1 MTLRL
6 IGQKLNMDYH
16 FKQKRKAVFSE
27 TDLAG
32 IVHFASFFPYME
44 DCEHSFYRSLG
55 YSVTEMT
62 DEEGISIGWPRINV
76 SCEYIKPIR
85 FEEEFDIHLI
95 VSEMTGKTIRY
106 EFNFFNN
113 EDQLLAKGT
122 VIVVCVKF
130 SDSGMKSVSI
140 PDSIRKTINDSAL
153 QK

>member
-1 MTLRL
+1 M
-6 IGQKLNMDYH
+6 NYH

-62 DEEGISIGWPRINV
+62 DDDGMPIGWPRINV
-76 SCEYIKPIR
+76 SCEYQKPLK
-85 FEEEFDIHLI
+85 FEEDFNIHLL
-95 VSEMTGKTIRY
+95 VSEMTDKTISY

-113 EDQLLAKGT
+113 NDQLLAKGT
-122 VIVVCVKF
+122 VVVVCVRF
-130 SDSGMKSVSI
+130 SESGMKSVPI
-140 PDSIRKTINDSAL
+140 PDSIRKTINDAAP

>member
-1 MTLRL
+1 MS
-6 IGQKLNMDYH
+6 YH

-55 YSVTEMT
+55 YSVTGMT
-62 DEEGISIGWPRINV
+62 DDDGTTIGWPRVNV
-76 SCEYIKPIR
+76 SCEYIKPIQ
-85 FEEEFDIHLI
+85 FEDEFEIQLV
-95 VSEMTGKTIRY
+95 VSEITDKTINY

-113 EDQLLAKGT
+113 ESELLAKGS

-130 SDSGMKSVSI
+130 SDSGMSSVPI
-140 PDSIRKTINDSAL
+140 PDSIRNKINETVH
-153 QK
+153 QQ

>member
-1 MTLRL
+1 MS
-6 IGQKLNMDYH
+6 YH

-55 YSVTEMT
+55 YSVTGMT
-62 DEEGISIGWPRINV
+62 DDDGTTIGWPRVNV
-76 SCEYIKPIR
+76 SCEYIKPIQ
-85 FEEEFDIHLI
+85 FEDEFEIQLI
-95 VSEMTGKTIRY
+95 VSEITDKTINY

-113 EDQLLAKGT
+113 ESELLAKGS

-130 SDSGMKSVSI
+130 SDSGMSSVPI
-140 PDSIRKTINDSAL
+140 PNSIRNKINETVH
-153 QK
+153 QQ

>member
-1 MTLRL
+1 MS
-6 IGQKLNMDYH
+6 YH

-55 YSVTEMT
+55 YSVTGMT
-62 DEEGISIGWPRINV
+62 DDDGTTIGWPRVNV
-76 SCEYIKPIR
+76 SCEYIKPIQ
-85 FEEEFDIHLI
+85 FEDEFEIQLV
-95 VSEMTGKTIRY
+95 VSEITDKTINY

-113 EDQLLAKGT
+113 ESELLAKGS

-130 SDSGMKSVSI
+130 SDSGMSSVPI
-140 PDSIRKTINDSAL
+140 PNSIRNKINETVH
-153 QK
+153 QQ

>member
-1 MTLRL
+1 MS
-6 IGQKLNMDYH
+6 YH

-55 YSVTEMT
+55 YSVTGMT
-62 DEEGISIGWPRINV
+62 DDEGTTIGWPRVNV
-76 SCEYIKPIR
+76 SCEYIKPIQ
-85 FEEEFDIHLI
+85 FEDEFEIQLI
-95 VSEMTGKTIRY
+95 VSEITDKTINY

-113 EDQLLAKGT
+113 ESELLAKGS

-130 SDSGMKSVSI
+130 SDSGMSSVPI
-140 PDSIRKTINDSAL
+140 PNSIRNKINETVH
-153 QK
+153 QQ

>member
-1 MTLRL
+1 MS
-6 IGQKLNMDYH
+6 YH

-55 YSVTEMT
+55 YSVTGMT
-62 DEEGISIGWPRINV
+62 DDEGTTIGWPRVNV
-76 SCEYIKPIR
+76 SCEYIKPIQ
-85 FEEEFDIHLI
+85 FEDEFEIQLV
-95 VSEMTGKTIRY
+95 VSEITDKTINY

-113 EDQLLAKGT
+113 ESELLAKGS

-130 SDSGMKSVSI
+130 SDSGMSSVPI
-140 PDSIRKTINDSAL
+140 PNSIRNKINETVH
-153 QK
+153 QQ

>member
-1 MTLRL
+1 MS
-6 IGQKLNMDYH
+6 YH

-55 YSVTEMT
+55 YSVTGMT
-62 DEEGISIGWPRINV
+62 DDDGTTIGWPRLNV
-76 SCEYIKPIR
+76 SCEYIKPIQ
-85 FEEEFDIHLI
+85 FEDEFEIQLV
-95 VSEMTGKTIRY
+95 VSEITDKTINY

-113 EDQLLAKGT
+113 ESELLAKGS

-130 SDSGMKSVSI
+130 SDSGMSSVPI
-140 PDSIRKTINDSAL
+140 PNSIRNKINETVH
-153 QK
+153 QQ